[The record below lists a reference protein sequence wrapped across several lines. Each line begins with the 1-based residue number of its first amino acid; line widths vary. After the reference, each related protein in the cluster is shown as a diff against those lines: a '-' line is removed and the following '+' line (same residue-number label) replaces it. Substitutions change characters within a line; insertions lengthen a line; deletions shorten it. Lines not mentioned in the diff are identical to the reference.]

1 MAWWLWLL
9 VGLVLTG
16 LELMAAGGFYLIFFG
31 LSALLIGV
39 LELAGFGGAVW
50 LQWLLFAVLSIVAL
64 VLFRNPL
71 LRTLNQHQLPV
82 DRIVGEIATPVAD
95 IPAGDVGRAELR
107 GTSWTARNIYQA
119 PLLKGQ
125 RCRVERVDGLMLF
138 LLPE

>member
-9 VGLVLTG
+9 VGFVLTG

-50 LQWLLFAVLSIVAL
+50 LQWLLFAVLSVVML
-64 VLFRNPL
+64 MLFRNPL
-71 LRTLNQHQLPV
+71 LRTLHPTDLPV
-82 DRIVGEIATPVAD
+82 DKIVGEIATPVAD
-95 IPAGDVGRAELR
+95 IPAGEVGRAELR
-107 GTSWTARNIYQA
+107 GTSWTARNIYETT
-119 PLLKGQ
+119 LLKGQ
-125 RCRVERVDGLMLF
+125 RCRVARVDGLMLF

>member
-9 VGLVLTG
+9 VGFVLTG

-50 LQWLLFAVLSIVAL
+50 LQWLLFAVLSVVML
-64 VLFRNPL
+64 MLFRNPL
-71 LRTLNQHQLPV
+71 LRTLHPTDLPV
-82 DRIVGEIATPVAD
+82 DKIVGEIATPVAD
-95 IPAGDVGRAELR
+95 IPAGEVGRAELR
-107 GTSWTARNIYQA
+107 GASWTARNIYETT
-119 PLLKGQ
+119 LLKGQ
-125 RCRVERVDGLMLF
+125 RCRVARVDGLMLF